1 MTADE
6 LEIGRAFLAEA
17 RHQLNACRR
26 KIVHCVDQLND
37 DQLWW
42 RAGEEFNSIANLML
56 HLEGN
61 VRQRLLSL
69 IGGEP
74 DTRNRQQEFA
84 ERGPIA
90 REDLAR
96 RLDETLERAE
106 ALLGELAPERLLETR
121 RYPMLG
127 GDAEGSFVT
136 LILHTL
142 VHLGGHT
149 QEIVAV
155 TRLQLREAYRFMQ

>member
-1 MTADE
+1 MTSTD
-6 LEIGRAFLAEA
+6 LDIGRAFLAEA
-17 RHQLNACRR
+17 QHQLQAAHR
-26 KIVHCVDQLND
+26 KILHCADQLNL

-42 RAGEEFNSIANLML
+42 RAGEDFNSIANLML

-74 DTRNRQQEFA
+74 DCRNRDSEFA

-90 REDLAR
+90 KDELVAR
-96 RLDETLERAE
+96 FDDTLRRAE
-106 ALLGELAPERLLETR
+106 ALLAELPPERLLETR
-121 RYPMLG
+121 RYRMLRG
-127 GDAEGSFVT
+127 EVEGTFVT
-136 LILHTL
+136 LILHTV
-142 VHLGGHT
+142 VHVGAHT

-155 TRLQLREAYRFMQ
+155 TRLQLREAYQFMQ